1 MPQPSS
7 TTLPPAGVR
16 ASRALL
22 AVTATL
28 FLLRLIW
35 IVREPDLDSDAY
47 GHFGIAGGLALD
59 PWKLAPHWVWL
70 PLYHYVLAG
79 FVRLHLPFVAARVF
93 ASLCEAAVPWALFR
107 AVHRASGNLSIAR
120 DAAIACAIASCI
132 NMLGVSAQQE
142 ALFGLLVLL
151 CASAIDAERMLAAGL
166 LLATACLIR
175 YEAWGAAAVI
185 TAQAIVL
192 RAAPRSLRARLGV
205 FGEPLPFTLCLP
217 PFVAIGGWFVVHRS
231 GDGTWLGFLREL
243 YTFTHNQR
251 VGYARSPLFE
261 ALWFPILVPFGQLGP
276 ALLLVPLGVRRALS
290 RGWIVPLAI
299 YAFLLTSYM
308 GGGSLGA
315 GRYYGSLI
323 PFFCVAMAHG
333 VRVCIERAPR
343 VSPWIP
349 RVALWGSLA
358 VSTAQTFAGM
368 RRDAD
373 ARRETLRSMER
384 DLDARNR

>member
-1 MPQPSS
+1 MPKPSS
-7 TTLPPAGVR
+7 TTVPPAGVR

-28 FLLRLIW
+28 FVLRLIW
-35 IVREPDLDSDAY
+35 ILREPDLDSDAY
-47 GHFGIAGGLALD
+47 GHFGIAGGLAVD

-79 FVRLHLPFVAARVF
+79 FVRLHLPFVAARIF
-93 ASLCEAAVPWALFR
+93 ASLCELAVPWVLFR
-107 AVHRASGNLSIAR
+107 AVHRASGDLSIAR
-120 DAAIACAIASCI
+120 DAAIACAIASCL

-151 CASAIDAERMLAAGL
+151 SASAIDAERMLAAGL

-192 RAAPRSLRARLGV
+192 RAAPKSLRARLGV
-205 FGEPLPFTLCLP
+205 FGEPLPFALCLP
-217 PFVAIGGWFVVHRS
+217 PLLAVGGWFVVHRV

-243 YTFTHNQR
+243 YAFTHQQR

-261 ALWFPILVPFGQLGP
+261 ALWFPILVPIGQLGL

-315 GRYYGSLI
+315 GRYYGSI
-323 PFFCVAMAHG
+323 VPFFCVAMAHG
-333 VRVCIERAPR
+333 VRVCAERAPR
-343 VSPWIP
+343 VPP
-349 RVALWGSLA
+349 FLVRAVLWGSLGVCA
-358 VSTAQTFAGM
+358 AQTFAGM
-368 RRDAD
+368 LRDAD
-373 ARRETLRSMER
+373 GRRETLRAMER
-384 DLDARNR
+384 DLDERNR